1 MIGKTGKK
9 IIRQHIINLLEIVD
23 PFIPLLGPH
32 PTSSGPR
39 GQVINLFGKLLF
51 PQLSSSRR
59 SRATARQPQQADKH
73 SPAVEVVGQEGHPGR
88 EARGL
93 PLW

>member
-1 MIGKTGKK
+1 MIGKAGEK
-9 IIRQHIINLLEIVD
+9 IIWQHIIDLLEIVD

-39 GQVINLFGKLLF
+39 GQVINLIDKLLLT
-51 PQLSSSRR
+51 QHSNSRR
-59 SRATARQPQQADKH
+59 SRATVRQPQQADKH